1 MKTTPMSEK
10 ISTNVAAKEQEEQEQ
25 KEYNEEESSCD
36 EAVETI
42 SHNKKINGS
51 NFSRKL
57 KRNIAGMSY
66 KWVTVAK
73 KRKEETKKRDKKE
86 KERQQL
92 EHHENDKLY
101 REAIAQQTQHPQ
113 ARVSTNRSSIFSI
126 ATATAKMFSS
136 PYTSTTSSI
145 YPVGGVVSF
154 MYGASS

>member
-1 MKTTPMSEK
+1 MKTTPIPEK

-25 KEYNEEESSCD
+25 KEYNEEESSSN
-36 EAVETI
+36 EAVETV
-42 SHNKKINGS
+42 SHHRKTNSS

-57 KRNIAGMSY
+57 ERNIANLSY
-66 KWVTVAK
+66 KWVNVVK
-73 KRKEETKKRDKKE
+73 KRKEEKKKRE
-86 KERQQL
+86 EQEIERQQL
-92 EHHENDKLY
+92 ERHENDRLY

-126 ATATAKMFSS
+126 ATATASMFSS

-154 MYGASS
+154 MYSTPS

>member
-1 MKTTPMSEK
+1 MKTTPIPEK
-10 ISTNVAAKEQEEQEQ
+10 ISTNLAAKEQEEQEQ
-25 KEYNEEESSCD
+25 KEYNEEESSSN

-42 SHNKKINGS
+42 SHHKNNNGS

-66 KWVTVAK
+66 KWVKVVK
-73 KRKEETKKRDKKE
+73 MRKEEEKKREE
-86 KERQQL
+86 KETEQQQL

-126 ATATAKMFSS
+126 ATATARMFSS

-154 MYGASS
+154 MYSAPS

>member
-1 MKTTPMSEK
+1 MKTTPISEK

-25 KEYNEEESSCD
+25 KEYNEEESSSN

-42 SHNKKINGS
+42 SHHQNTNGS

-57 KRNIAGMSY
+57 ERNIAGMSY
-66 KWVTVAK
+66 KWVTVVK
-73 KRKEETKKRDKKE
+73 KRKEEKKNREE
-86 KERQQL
+86 KETEQQQL

-126 ATATAKMFSS
+126 ATATARMFSS

-154 MYGASS
+154 MYSAPS

>member
-1 MKTTPMSEK
+1 MKTTPISEK

-25 KEYNEEESSCD
+25 KEYNEEESSSN

-42 SHNKKINGS
+42 SHHKNNNGS

-57 KRNIAGMSY
+57 KRDIAGMSY
-66 KWVTVAK
+66 KWVTVVK
-73 KRKEETKKRDKKE
+73 KRKEEKKKREE
-86 KERQQL
+86 KETEQQQL

-113 ARVSTNRSSIFSI
+113 TRVSTNRSSIFSI
-126 ATATAKMFSS
+126 ATATARMFSS

-154 MYGASS
+154 MYGAPS

>member
-1 MKTTPMSEK
+1 MKTTPISEK

-25 KEYNEEESSCD
+25 KEYNKEESSSN
-36 EAVETI
+36 EVVEI
-42 SHNKKINGS
+42 VSHHKNTNSS
-51 NFSRKL
+51 NFSKKL

-66 KWVTVAK
+66 KWVKVVK
-73 KRKEETKKRDKKE
+73 MRKEEEKKREEKE

-92 EHHENDKLY
+92 ERHENDKLY

-126 ATATAKMFSS
+126 ATATARIFSS

-154 MYGASS
+154 MYSAPS